1 MNINNVKIK
10 ERYFM
15 PALPTL
21 SVIILAINSYDSSIN
36 DCLLDGTILEFF
48 KPIIINNNIEIIVI
62 SIAREEFVKEIS
74 YPKTSIGI
82 NVFISN
88 CDKGLAN
95 YISQ

>member
-10 ERYFM
+10 ERYFI

-21 SVIILAINSYDSSIN
+21 SVIIPAINSYDSSIS
-36 DCLLDGTILEFF
+36 DCFLDGTILEFF

-95 YISQ
+95 YFSH

>member
-1 MNINNVKIK
+1 MNINNEKIK

-15 PALPTL
+15 PALPTF
-21 SVIILAINSYDSSIN
+21 SIIILAINSYDSSNI
-36 DCLLDGTILEFF
+36 DCFLDGIIFELF
-48 KPIIINNNIEIIVI
+48 KPIIINSKIEIIVI
-62 SIAREEFVKEIS
+62 SMAREEFVKEMS

-95 YISQ
+95 YISC

>member
-1 MNINNVKIK
+1 MKD
-10 ERYFM
+10 RYFM

-21 SVIILAINSYDSSIN
+21 SIIIFAINSYDNSN
-36 DCLLDGTILEFF
+36 KDCFLEGIILELF
-48 KPIIINNNIEIIVI
+48 KPIIIKSKIEVIVI

-88 CDKGLAN
+88 CDRGLAN
-95 YISQ
+95 YISR

>member
-1 MNINNVKIK
+1 MNINNENIK

-21 SVIILAINSYDSSIN
+21 SIIISAINSYDSSKS
-36 DCLLDGTILEFF
+36 DCFLDGIIFELF
-48 KPIIINNNIEIIVI
+48 KPIIINSKIEIIVI
-62 SIAREEFVKEIS
+62 SMAREEFVKEMS

-95 YISQ
+95 YISC

>member
-1 MNINNVKIK
+1 
-10 ERYFM
+10 M

-21 SVIILAINSYDSSIN
+21 SIIILAINSYDNSN
-36 DCLLDGTILEFF
+36 MDCFLDGIIFELF
-48 KPIIINNNIEIIVI
+48 KPIIMKSKIEVIVI

-82 NVFISN
+82 NVLISN

-95 YISQ
+95 CISH